1 MKYELEENEAA
12 FIMQVIGNLPTQ
24 SNAHPLW
31 QKLVRQFQEQTAK
44 PETPPADP
52 Q

>member
-1 MKYELEENEAA
+1 MKFELEENEAA

-31 QKLVRQFQEQTAK
+31 QKLVQQFKEQAK
-44 PETPPADP
+44 PDEPAPDKH
-52 Q
+52 